1 MKFYNF
7 SMAPSPR
14 RVRIFIAEKGIEIP
28 TVDINLREG
37 EHLKPEFLKVNP
49 WATVPALELDD
60 GTVISEAMA
69 VCRYLEDAYPE
80 PPLMGFDAKDKG
92 VVAMWEHRFEWDG
105 YLAVAETLRNSTE
118 RMKGRAYT
126 GPVSF
131 EQIPAV
137 AERGKKRIE
146 RFWQIVEARAAESEF
161 MAGERYTV
169 ADITALVSLDF
180 AHVVQMDLPESYENA
195 TRWYKQ
201 VKARPSAD
209 A

>member
-14 RVRIFIAEKGIEIP
+14 RVRIFLAEKGIELP
-28 TVDINLREG
+28 TIDINLREG

-69 VCRYLEDAYPE
+69 VCRYLEEIYPE
-80 PPLMGFDAKDKG
+80 PPLMGVDAKDKG

-146 RFWQIVEARAAESEF
+146 RFWQIVDARAAESEF
-161 MAGERYTV
+161 MAGDRYTV

-180 AHVVQMDLPESYENA
+180 AHVVDMDLPESYENA
-195 TRWYKQ
+195 TRWHKL